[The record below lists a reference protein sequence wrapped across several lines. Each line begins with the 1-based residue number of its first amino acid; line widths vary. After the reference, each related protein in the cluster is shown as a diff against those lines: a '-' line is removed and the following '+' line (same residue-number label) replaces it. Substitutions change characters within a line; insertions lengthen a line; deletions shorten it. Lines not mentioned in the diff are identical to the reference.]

1 MLAIAQA
8 ARNSGGI
15 VIAQVKRLTE
25 AGALHPHMVRVPG
38 ILVDY
43 VVLAEGDHHRQT
55 AEFDHNPAF
64 TGEIR
69 EPHHNF
75 QPLPLDVR
83 KIIARRAAFELL
95 SHHNPVVNLG
105 TGIPASVA
113 AVAREEGILDMT
125 FTVEAGTI
133 GGFPASEPTFGA
145 AINPEAIIDQPSQ
158 FDFYDGGGL
167 DISFLGLGEVD
178 SEGSVNVSCFGPRFN
193 GVGGFINITQSTK
206 TLVFCGTFTG
216 QGLEVRTGDG
226 LEIVREGSTRKF
238 VDKVHHLSFNGPYA
252 SGQGVR
258 TTYVTERAVF
268 KLVDGHLHLTEI
280 APGIDL
286 QRDVLD
292 QCTARLVVSD
302 KLSIMDRRIFRA
314 SPMGIKPIA
323 QAAQ

>member
-1 MLAIAQA
+1 
-8 ARNSGGI
+8 
-15 VIAQVKRLTE
+15 
-25 AGALHPHMVRVPG
+25 
-38 ILVDY
+38 
-43 VVLAEGDHHRQT
+43 
-55 AEFDHNPAF
+55 
-64 TGEIR
+64 
-69 EPHHNF
+69 
-75 QPLPLDVR
+75 
-83 KIIARRAAFELL
+83 
-95 SHHNPVVNLG
+95 
-105 TGIPASVA
+105 
-113 AVAREEGILDMT
+113 MT

-216 QGLEVRTGDG
+216 QGLEVRAGDG
-226 LEIVREGSTRKF
+226 LQIVREGATRKF

-252 SGQGVR
+252 SGQGIR

-268 KLVDGHLHLTEI
+268 KLIDGHLHLTEI

-302 KLSIMDRRIFRA
+302 NLSIMDKRIFRA
-314 SPMGIKPIA
+314 SPMGIKPVA